1 MEIEK
6 LDLKDHL
13 IKMGMPIL
21 QEIIGVDELKAIA
34 KITNK
39 SINETMIA
47 DLLIKSNG
55 NEILSDGLLRG
66 WVIRALSNNYK
77 SYLEFGNKDKL
88 INDEIE
94 RKLIDRAWNRNFKSH
109 FRLVEIF
116 NLSNDYLPSETKDE
130 DNTEILKLN
139 AKFKEKNIFLKL
151 LKKLIFFIKSLFN
164 QLEEERFGLVDF
176 QLRIKKQL
184 LNSISLN
191 KLKIIVHMPT
201 GSGKTK
207 TVLSSLVDLN
217 LKNKFFSNNF
227 LIWLAHSD
235 ELCDQA
241 KNTFKDL
248 WSLFGDQELPLIRLK
263 DQKLDEIKKLN
274 KGIII
279 CTYAKLHRMRMNDK
293 GSKILEFIRSKSKF
307 IVADEAHM
315 VPANTFKESIEFITK
330 LDYSSLIG
338 LTATPGGYY
347 NEQTQKLADYF
358 DKNKISITD
367 ENFKELEG
375 RDAIKYLQSIGILSK
390 IKTHQIKTDFNF
402 EFNDSE
408 KQKILN
414 SFDEG
419 LDLELINQM
428 EKDVERNICIYGEL
442 QSLYEQNLNTI
453 VFACSLKHTKLL
465 HKICILTGMK
475 VGKIDDKTS
484 YQKRREIVNNYK
496 SGEIK
501 IIFNYGVL
509 STGFDAPGTKAILI
523 ARPTTSPILY
533 SQMIGR
539 GLRGPI
545 FNGNKECLLIDIK
558 DNLIGLP
565 DEKDCF
571 SLFNSYY
578 QN

>member
-164 QLEEERFGLVDF
+164 QFEEERFGLVDF

-248 WSLFGDQELPLIRLK
+248 WSLFGDQELPCIRLK

-330 LDYSSLIG
+330 LFYS
-338 LTATPGGYY
+338 
-347 NEQTQKLADYF
+347 
-358 DKNKISITD
+358 
-367 ENFKELEG
+367 
-375 RDAIKYLQSIGILSK
+375 
-390 IKTHQIKTDFNF
+390 
-402 EFNDSE
+402 
-408 KQKILN
+408 
-414 SFDEG
+414 
-419 LDLELINQM
+419 
-428 EKDVERNICIYGEL
+428 
-442 QSLYEQNLNTI
+442 
-453 VFACSLKHTKLL
+453 
-465 HKICILTGMK
+465 
-475 VGKIDDKTS
+475 
-484 YQKRREIVNNYK
+484 
-496 SGEIK
+496 
-501 IIFNYGVL
+501 
-509 STGFDAPGTKAILI
+509 
-523 ARPTTSPILY
+523 
-533 SQMIGR
+533 
-539 GLRGPI
+539 
-545 FNGNKECLLIDIK
+545 
-558 DNLIGLP
+558 NLIG
-565 DEKDCF
+565 
-571 SLFNSYY
+571 
-578 QN
+578 